1 LIASYERKGRD
12 DLLPVG
18 RVDRKSQLFG
28 SRLQAADRG
37 YRPNALACDRGDYV
51 KVAVVVTDR
60 KTGDISAGRDQKIR
74 DFDLAVSPLD
84 NQFTPY
90 VYRPIPTVLV
100 VGDLRQYIKVP
111 AKIFKLLLGLGRPQK
126 LHDDHRTRRDFI
138 GEDPLF
144 KVPVNSRVFV
154 PVRPGASVREF
165 QTLRGSPG
173 ADRDSCRIL

>member
-1 LIASYERKGRD
+1 SVQIHPSPPLSVSPGRPTASKEGRIEPQPFTTSVGGTASYERKGRD

-111 AKIFKLLLGLGRPQK
+111 AKIFKLLLGLGRPQ
-126 LHDDHRTRRDFI
+126 
-138 GEDPLF
+138 
-144 KVPVNSRVFV
+144 
-154 PVRPGASVREF
+154 
-165 QTLRGSPG
+165 
-173 ADRDSCRIL
+173 